1 MLVSSRTHLLILLLT
16 AAFGVACS
24 PSEPVATE
32 GAAEE
37 APARVVE
44 SFTVDLSFPEDGA
57 DGPFKAHPIVD
68 GPTTILSTLE
78 SHFSVLQEGKSS
90 HAPHTHRAEEI
101 IFPIEGDVEIY
112 RGPWEDIEES
122 RERIGPGQFIFHASN
137 HSHAMSALG
146 PGPSRYWV
154 MQWEG
159 GPTGADDHILPPS
172 TFDYRETPQID
183 PASGV
188 GSRVLV
194 DSQTPNAG
202 RYLGTSIALAAGAAI
217 PRSAQASDT
226 VLITLTG
233 GNKIDGKDLAVHTVA
248 YYPAGM
254 EFGIENTGNGV
265 SRYITFQFSK

>member
-1 MLVSSRTHLLILLLT
+1 LLLSNRTHLPICLFA
-16 AAFGVACS
+16 AAFLVGCS

-32 GAAEE
+32 TPAEE
-37 APARVVE
+37 APARVE
-44 SFTVDLSFPEDGA
+44 PFTVDLSFPEDGA
-57 DGPFKAHPIVD
+57 DGAFKAHPIVD
-68 GPTTILSTLE
+68 GPTAILGTLE

-101 IFPIEGDVEIY
+101 IFPIDGDVEIY
-112 RGPWEDIEES
+112 RGPWEDGEES

-159 GPTGADDHILPPS
+159 GPTGASDDILPPS
-172 TFDYRETPQID
+172 TFDYRATPQID
-183 PASGV
+183 AASGV
-188 GSRVLV
+188 GSQVLV

-202 RYLGTSIALAAGAAI
+202 RYLGTSFALAAGAAI
-217 PRSAQASDT
+217 APSAKNSDT

-233 GNKIDGKDLAVHTVA
+233 GNKIGGKELAEHTVA

-254 EFGIENTGNGV
+254 EFGVENTGGSV
-265 SRYITFQFSK
+265 SRYVSFEFSK